1 MKKVITANI
10 GGYCFTIEED
20 AYARLSRYLESFKA
34 TIADKREADE
44 VMEDIEQRIAEIFKE
59 QVTGMQ
65 QVVDTILVGKVI
77 AVLGMP
83 EGNAPYTEKEMP
95 EPAAFKK
102 TRRLFRDPDNIVFGG
117 VCSGL
122 AAYFGIDKVLVRLL
136 FFAAFFLGS
145 FGFWVYII
153 LWIVTPKA
161 NTVAEKL
168 EMHGE
173 PVTVEN
179 IWNYTKKYSKR

>member
-20 AYARLSRYLESFKA
+20 AYARLNHYLNEFKS
-34 TIADKREADE
+34 TIGNKQEVDE
-44 VMEDIEQRIAEIFKE
+44 VMEDIEQRIAEIFRE
-59 QVTGMQ
+59 QVTYAQ
-65 QVVDTILVGKVI
+65 QVVDMILVGKVI
-77 AVLGMP
+77 AMLGMP
-83 EGNAPYTEKEMP
+83 EGDSSYAEKEMP
-95 EPAAFKK
+95 EFIPHKK
-102 TRRLFRDPDNIVFGG
+102 TRRLYRDPDSTVFGG

-122 AAYFGIDKVLVRLL
+122 AAYFGIDKVVVRLL
-136 FFAAFFLGS
+136 FLAAFFLGS

-161 NTVAEKL
+161 NTIAEKL
-168 EMHGE
+168 EMKGE

-179 IWNYTKKYSKR
+179 IWNYAKNYTKR

>member
-10 GGYCFTIEED
+10 GGYCFTIDED
-20 AYARLSRYLESFKA
+20 AYARLNRYLDSFKA
-34 TIADKREADE
+34 SMTDKREADE
-44 VMEDIEQRIAEIFKE
+44 VMEDIERRIAEIFRE
-59 QVTGMQ
+59 RVTNTQ

-83 EGNAPYTEKEMP
+83 EGDAAYTEREVP
-95 EPAAFKK
+95 EPAAFEKK
-102 TRRLFRDPDNIVFGG
+102 RRLFRDPDHIVFGG
-117 VCSGL
+117 VCGGL
-122 AAYFGIDKVLVRLL
+122 AAYFGIDRVLVRLL
-136 FFAAFFLGS
+136 FLAAFFLGS

-161 NTVAEKL
+161 NTIAEKL

-179 IWNYTKKYSKR
+179 IWNYTKKYSRR